1 MNDHQLWLNSP
12 NFYQQQGLTLAQAAE
27 QCSKWP
33 FKYVNGQQTAASV
46 SLENQP
52 QEKPLEGYNLALT
65 ELRSTGETTQ
75 EALL

>member
-1 MNDHQLWLNSP
+1 MNQHTLWLDSL
-12 NFYQQQGLTLAQAAE
+12 NFYQRQGLTLAQAAE

-52 QEKPLEGYNLALT
+52 QEKPLEGYNLALN
-65 ELRSTGETTQ
+65 ELRSNGETND